1 MPHRPCGYEGAAARR
16 LWQALATDPS
26 LFEAR
31 YGLAFLEQDAGRAA
45 AAYENARAAIESA
58 PSEVARS
65 AARAIASAVSGFAR
79 AEVNGSDHGF

>member
-1 MPHRPCGYEGAAARR
+1 MEGQLDAARKAYE
-16 LWQALATDPS
+16 QALATDPS

-31 YGLAFLEQDAGRAA
+31 YGLAVLEQDAGRAA

-65 AARAIASAVSGFAR
+65 AARAIASAVSRFAR
-79 AEVNGSDHGF
+79 AEVNRSGRDF